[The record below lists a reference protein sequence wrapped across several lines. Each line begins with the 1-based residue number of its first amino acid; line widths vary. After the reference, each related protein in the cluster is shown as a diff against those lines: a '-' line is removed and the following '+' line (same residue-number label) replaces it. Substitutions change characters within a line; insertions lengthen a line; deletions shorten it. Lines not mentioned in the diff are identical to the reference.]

1 MHFLR
6 MWVIEFSWTP
16 CHSKLPDKRPPSPS
30 FPYLKIWKVVKVEWT
45 TQCGNLKKFHS
56 IQILREIRFNWFYHW
71 IIIYQ
76 NTVILSLILSD
87 RKRIIS
93 TLWFRIRL
101 GIFFSEP
108 YVFKGLFDIQWGY
121 LPIYSQHLFCKKIC
135 EIKSFINNNKSKIHW
150 LVYISRN
157 IFQCE

>member
-30 FPYLKIWKVVKVEWT
+30 FPYLKIWKFVKVEWT
-45 TQCGNLKKFHS
+45 TQCGNLKKFHTT
-56 IQILREIRFNWFYHW
+56 QILREIRF
-71 IIIYQ
+71 IQPLDDYQ

-87 RKRIIS
+87 RKIIIS
-93 TLWFRIRL
+93 TSWFRIRL

-108 YVFKGLFDIQWGY
+108 YVFKGFVWHTVSIFANL
-121 LPIYSQHLFCKKIC
+121 LLA
-135 EIKSFINNNKSKIHW
+135 SFFAKNTSNQIIH
-150 LVYISRN
+150 
-157 IFQCE
+157 